1 MAGKPHFAME
11 VAKLKPSLSWKLNHV
26 GLISPLHLALKH
38 KCSLMVVK
46 LLVKN
51 VKNSNGL
58 TAMDIFH
65 LQGTKQNLEIESPSM
80 RLALFCS
87 FQNTEIQDH
96 SLSRL
101 KSKIELMCRGNGYN
115 KVVVVPHSIGG
126 GPGWCAKHIK
136 VIMNI
141 RPTFLGVPK
150 AVSIILSAEGKDDAY
165 IRAMALDL
173 GILRLQALEHITQV
187 SRTWDSLVSLV
198 PKGGETIWGNM
209 DWSPE
214 EEHVCDFSK
223 KKYSRFSLSNDNI
236 NNSDSKIGFRV
247 KEPVNYGRIISFGKG
262 ASVLHSSQLPTVDPK
277 QSEEEGNKD
286 VGWKEEGITTPFP
299 ERNQLQRNF
308 LRHSLFF
315 IALEGL
321 NAEGYNYV
329 NPKYV
334 YLLFEE
340 EQRVFEEAL
349 HWKRIRD
356 GSAQQLV
363 EKPCFETIALV
374 LRPGGVLC
382 NMAESMWLHTHIIDD
397 MISIC
402 REIFKGSVHYA
413 WTSVPTYPSGV
424 IGFVICSIEGPPVDF
439 LNPINPIEK
448 LDGADQHKRELR
460 YYNSKNLHRHL
471 ALLTVLAPKAN
482 HTVAENQRQKLR
494 NGSDDE

>member
-299 ERNQLQRNF
+299 ERSREY
-308 LRHSLFF
+308 LRKLC
-315 IALEGL
+315 IGK
-321 NAEGYNYV
+321 G
-329 NPKYV
+329 
-334 YLLFEE
+334 FEMVVE
-340 EQRVFEEAL
+340 SS
-349 HWKRIRD
+349 

>member
-223 KKYSRFSLSNDNI
+223 KKYSRELLYYILHSFPLWIQSSKVKRRGTRMSDGKRRGLLHLSRRGYACDLFMMFGTFPYDFWCRTPGNAMLEYVIVSFNVKC
-236 NNSDSKIGFRV
+236 DSK
-247 KEPVNYGRIISFGKG
+247 
-262 ASVLHSSQLPTVDPK
+262 
-277 QSEEEGNKD
+277 
-286 VGWKEEGITTPFP
+286 
-299 ERNQLQRNF
+299 
-308 LRHSLFF
+308 
-315 IALEGL
+315 GL

-356 GSAQQLV
+356 GGR
-363 EKPCFETIALV
+363 K
-374 LRPGGVLC
+374 
-382 NMAESMWLHTHIIDD
+382 
-397 MISIC
+397 
-402 REIFKGSVHYA
+402 
-413 WTSVPTYPSGV
+413 
-424 IGFVICSIEGPPVDF
+424 
-439 LNPINPIEK
+439 
-448 LDGADQHKRELR
+448 
-460 YYNSKNLHRHL
+460 
-471 ALLTVLAPKAN
+471 
-482 HTVAENQRQKLR
+482 
-494 NGSDDE
+494 